1 MNMIKKPAN
10 LHLLL
15 FEPRLGGHHL
25 SWLRYVTE
33 DLLTHGA
40 TLTLAVDLR
49 PGAKKLIEE
58 YLADLLSKVNM
69 TSAYGGNGK
78 YRGGSKMAA
87 LLECFIASSAEEIF
101 MTNFDELASNTLRL
115 AAFGVT
121 PPKALRGKINGIY
134 FRPRFMAHAFW
145 PPGNIIKALGFRRL
159 CRGQWFKNI
168 YLLDEYLISKAHKN
182 WYGPRFNF
190 LPDVWNGNF
199 SHDKHAARQALRI
212 PPDKFV
218 FLNYGIGTRRKGLHL
233 VIRAMRQK
241 KLPDNALLLCAG
253 KIADDKELLSG
264 VTELE
269 KKGIARLLNRY
280 VSDIEEELC
289 FAASD
294 VILLPYVKHFGSS
307 GVLSRAAA
315 AGKLVIASDEELV
328 ARRVREHKLGV
339 LFQSGSVNSLLQR
352 MEQVMT
358 FDKIKL
364 SLYQEASHHY
374 ARSCSRKAFRRALSS
389 CLMPS

>member
-1 MNMIKKPAN
+1 MVTQTAR
-10 LHLLL
+10 LHFLI

-25 SWLRYVTE
+25 SWLRYVAE
-33 DLLTHGA
+33 DLLA
-40 TLTLAVDLR
+40 TGSSLTLAVDLR
-49 PGAKKLIEE
+49 PGAKELIEK

-69 TSAYGGNGK
+69 ISAYGGKAN

-87 LLECFIASSAEEIF
+87 LLECFIASGAEEIF

-121 PPKALRGKINGIY
+121 PPKALMGKINGIY

-145 PPGNIIKALGFRRL
+145 PPGNMIKSLGFKRL
-159 CRGQWFKNI
+159 CRGHWFKNI
-168 YLLDEYLISKAHKN
+168 YLLDEYLIPKAHNN
-182 WYGPRFNF
+182 WPGPQFHF

-241 KLPDNALLLCAG
+241 RLPDNALLLCAG
-253 KIADDKELLSG
+253 KIADDQELLCG
-264 VTELE
+264 ATELE
-269 KKGIARLLNRY
+269 ESGVAMLLNHY
-280 VSDIEEELC
+280 VSDKEEELC

-294 VILLPYVKHFGSS
+294 AVLLPYVKHFGSS

-315 AGKLVIASDEELV
+315 AGKLVIASDEGLL
-328 ARRVREHKLGV
+328 ARRVREHNLGL
-339 LFQSGSVNSLLQR
+339 LFPSGQVDSLVKN
-352 MEQVMT
+352 MKQVMT
-358 FDKIKL
+358 FDKNKLASYIKTAHN
-364 SLYQEASHHY
+364 YAS
-374 ARSCSRKAFRRALSS
+374 SCSRQAFRRAIIEPFVSRK
-389 CLMPS
+389 